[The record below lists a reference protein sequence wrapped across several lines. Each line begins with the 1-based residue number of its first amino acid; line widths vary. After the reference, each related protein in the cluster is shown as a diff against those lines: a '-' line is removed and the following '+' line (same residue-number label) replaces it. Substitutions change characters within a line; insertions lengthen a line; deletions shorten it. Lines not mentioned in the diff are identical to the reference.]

1 MEPFEVTKFYQ
12 YLLMIYGN
20 KINMNR
26 VNIHDY
32 IGIYLDYSET
42 GVVKVLMIKY
52 LQKVLDKFPEELR
65 GTSVAPVADHMF
77 QVRWEDKTEFL
88 EEDRDKMLHNSV
100 AQLLFM
106 IPQSIRYIHIAV
118 LLLTTRVKILNK
130 DYWGEVERVLNY
142 LKGTS

>member
-42 GVVKVLMIKY
+42 GVVKVLMIK
-52 LQKVLDKFPEELR
+52 
-65 GTSVAPVADHMF
+65 
-77 QVRWEDKTEFL
+77 
-88 EEDRDKMLHNSV
+88 
-100 AQLLFM
+100 
-106 IPQSIRYIHIAV
+106 
-118 LLLTTRVKILNK
+118 
-130 DYWGEVERVLNY
+130 
-142 LKGTS
+142 

>member
-1 MEPFEVTKFYQ
+1 M
-12 YLLMIYGN
+12 
-20 KINMNR
+20 
-26 VNIHDY
+26 
-32 IGIYLDYSET
+32 
-42 GVVKVLMIKY
+42 MIKY

-106 IPQSIRYIHIAV
+106 ISKSSRDINMAV
-118 LLLTTRVKILNK
+118 
-130 DYWGEVERVLNY
+130 
-142 LKGTS
+142 